1 MHFSTNSLFLAIFI
15 AQAGIA
21 KAGTGGFSSASV
33 SSETAITVTT
43 LPELQTAFNAKNHH
57 IIIGGKI
64 YGGPNLT
71 TLNFSSTDWN
81 NITIEG
87 AAGGGAV
94 LQNIQ
99 LKFSG
104 EKLPTGVN
112 IQNVVIRN
120 ISFFGNIGDL
130 QALPD
135 QVKGTSNN
143 IGINYVGVSLRR
155 ISNAWIDHCDF
166 YDMSDDLSSISMSSD
181 YITLSYNHFY
191 FSNIWVNMNPD
202 PVWNWVDNNHH
213 DLASERLA
221 ILVGYNKGD
230 SYAYGDKKLHVTLH
244 HNWFGPNL
252 AGRPL
257 LRGWVHLYNNYFDN
271 STIPSGT
278 RTAVDGRSY
287 GKQQYNALQVGSGS
301 IVVSESNYFYKT
313 NNSNQIRLELPGDT
327 YIFYEKKNVYEA
339 TTGNSASGLPFNNAP
354 VKYIYKPDDATRIPG
369 IVRSSAGP
377 H

>member
-1 MHFSTNSLFLAIFI
+1 MYFPTVSLFLAIFT
-15 AQAGIA
+15 AQVGIA
-21 KAGTGGFSSASV
+21 KAGSGGFSSASV
-33 SSETAITVTT
+33 SSETATTVTT
-43 LPELQTAFNAKNHH
+43 LAELQAAFNAKNHH
-57 IIIGGKI
+57 IIISGTI
-64 YGGPNLT
+64 YGGPKLT
-71 TLNFSSTDWN
+71 TLNFSSTEWN

-87 AAGGGAV
+87 AAGGGAA

-104 EKLPTGVN
+104 EKLPTGTN

-143 IGINYVGVSLRR
+143 TGINYVGVSLRR

-166 YDMSDDLSSISMSSD
+166 YDMSDDLLSVSLSSD
-181 YITLSYNHFY
+181 YITMSYNHFY
-191 FSNIWVNMNPD
+191 FSNSWVNMNPD
-202 PVWNWVDNNHH
+202 PVWNWVNEDYH
-213 DLASERLA
+213 DLANERLA
-221 ILVGYNKGD
+221 ILVGYSKQD
-230 SYAYGDKKLHVTLH
+230 SYVYGDKKLHVTLH

-271 STIPSGT
+271 STLPNGT
-278 RTAVDGRSY
+278 RTASNGRSY

-313 NNSNQIRLELPGDT
+313 NFSNQIRLESSGDI
-327 YIFYEKKNVYEA
+327 YEFYEKANVYDA
-339 TTGNSASGLPFNNAP
+339 TMGHSASGLPFNKTP
-354 VKYIYKPDDATRIPG
+354 VKYIYRADDTARVPG